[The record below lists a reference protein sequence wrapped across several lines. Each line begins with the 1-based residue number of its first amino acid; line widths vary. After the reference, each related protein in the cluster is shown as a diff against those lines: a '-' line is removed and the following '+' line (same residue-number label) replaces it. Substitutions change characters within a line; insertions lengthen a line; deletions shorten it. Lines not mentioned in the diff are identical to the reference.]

1 MEEHKRP
8 WNTKLIIVPD
18 DPEPEL
24 TGKERRLL
32 EADIRYWRESS
43 RRKDE
48 EIKYKD
54 NQIRGLKGHVTRLHS
69 QLHRKGVYK
78 Q

>member
-8 WNTKLIIVPD
+8 WPSHLIVVPAD
-18 DPEPEL
+18 TEPEL
-24 TGKERRLL
+24 TGKERKALQ
-32 EADIRYWRESS
+32 ADVRYWKDSS
-43 RRKDE
+43 KRKDE

-54 NQIRGLKGHVTRLHS
+54 NQIRGLKGHVTRLHA